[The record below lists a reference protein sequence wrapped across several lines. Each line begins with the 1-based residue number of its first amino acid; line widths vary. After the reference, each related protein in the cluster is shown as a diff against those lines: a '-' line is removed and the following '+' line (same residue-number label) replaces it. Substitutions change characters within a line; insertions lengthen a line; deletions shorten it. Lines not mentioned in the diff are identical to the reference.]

1 MSNWYQ
7 DVKNF
12 HIAFGQRVGQSP
24 MIPDNIEE
32 RDLRMS
38 LLEEEYNEY
47 MEAEQTLDIVGIAD
61 ALADIVYIACG
72 TAVSYGIPL
81 DKVFEE
87 VHRSNMAKLVNGQ
100 PIYRADG
107 KVLKPEGWTA
117 PDVKG
122 ILEKESEEIKKRR
135 DLQNAIITL

>member
-12 HIAFGQRVGQSP
+12 HIAFGQRVGQTP
-24 MIPDNIEE
+24 IIPDNIEE

-47 MEAEQTLDIVGIAD
+47 IEAEEKLDIVGIAD
-61 ALADIVYIACG
+61 ALADIIYIACG

-87 VHRSNMAKLVNGQ
+87 VHRSNMAKLVDGK
-100 PIYRADG
+100 PIYREDG
-107 KVLKPEGWTA
+107 KVLKPEGWTPPNIKA
-117 PDVKG
+117 
-122 ILEKESEEIKKRR
+122 IIENESQSLR
-135 DLQNAIITL
+135 NAIITL

>member
-24 MIPDNIEE
+24 MIPENIDE

-47 MEAEQTLDIVGIAD
+47 VEAEEKLDIVGIAD
-61 ALADIVYIACG
+61 ALADIIYIACG

-87 VHRSNMAKLVNGQ
+87 VHRSNMAKLVDGK
-100 PIYRADG
+100 PIYREDG
-107 KVLKPEGWTA
+107 KVLKPEGWT
-117 PDVKG
+117 PPNIKG
-122 ILEKESEEIKKRR
+122 IIENESQSLR
-135 DLQNAIITL
+135 NAIITL